1 VLARA
6 SFVASRGYVQRI
18 TRTVADLALPSA
30 AMTHKHMLAGTS
42 LLSILLLSFHLA
54 QDALHAKPGTV
65 AAGAGNL
72 TAILILF
79 VLLLGTVLLAERRSG
94 QIIMLLCALFSI
106 GMPVLHFT
114 GGADLTKR
122 SGALFFVWCLIAL
135 GVTGLLSVCL
145 LVSELPRVWKQHRT
159 RA

>member
-1 VLARA
+1 
-6 SFVASRGYVQRI
+6 
-18 TRTVADLALPSA
+18 
-30 AMTHKHMLAGTS
+30 MTHKHMLAGTS

-94 QIIMLLCALFSI
+94 QIIMLLCALFSM

-135 GVTGLLSVCL
+135 GVIGLLSVCL